1 MHKLIPFFYIV
12 IFVIV
17 SKIALAE
24 TIQINFTG
32 NDSYSIEV
40 AHIDVGDTIEWYPD
54 DDGHNVE
61 FLAGPNMNSLPAN
74 SKLDAFHSIVFEIP
88 GVYLYQC
95 TPHGNMGMLGLV
107 IVGNNFNNLKD
118 IEEIELSSVAKSV
131 LQKLIKISKLNLYFF
146 YSIK

>member
-1 MHKLIPFFYIV
+1 MHKIISLFYIV
-12 IFVIV
+12 IFFII

-61 FLAGPNMNSLPAN
+61 FLAGPNMNSLPAK
-74 SKLDAFHSIVFEIP
+74 SKLNAFHSVVFEIP

-95 TPHGNMGMLGLV
+95 TPHGNSGMIGLV
-107 IVGNNFNNLKD
+107 IVGNNFDNLED
-118 IEEIELSSVAKSV
+118 IKKIPLSRATTSV
-131 LQKLIKISKLNLYFF
+131 LERLVRIAVSK
-146 YSIK
+146 

>member
-1 MHKLIPFFYIV
+1 MHKLIPFFYIM
-12 IFVIV
+12 IFFTI

-54 DDGHNVE
+54 EDGHNVE
-61 FLAGPNMNSLPAN
+61 FLAGPDIDSLPAK
-74 SKLDAFHSIVFEIP
+74 SKLNAFHSIVFEIP

-95 TPHGNMGMLGLV
+95 TPHGNSGMIGLV
-107 IVGNNFNNLKD
+107 IVGNNFDNLED
-118 IEEIELSSVAKSV
+118 IKKIPLSRATTSV
-131 LQKLIKISKLNLYFF
+131 LERLIRIAMSK
-146 YSIK
+146 

>member
-1 MHKLIPFFYIV
+1 MHKQITSFCIISFFLI
-12 IFVIV
+12 

-61 FLAGPNMNSLPAN
+61 FLAGPNMESLPAK
-74 SKLDAFHSIVFEIP
+74 SKLNAFHSVVFEIP

-95 TPHGNMGMLGLV
+95 TPHGNSGMIGLV
-107 IVGNNFNNLKD
+107 VVGNNFKNLED
-118 IEEIELSSVAKSV
+118 IKNIQLSRATTSV
-131 LQKLIKISKLNLYFF
+131 LERLIRIALSK
-146 YSIK
+146 